1 MSLYFYDFFY
11 LYKVKMFLSCLMI
24 TNSYENLKKR
34 ITLES
39 YNNGYTQIKKNNIS
53 PYILFYGA
61 LLFLIMELI
70 LFYYAIIIAKTCSRS
85 GDELII
91 NIIFAIIFTTPYVFF
106 SMLSNPCAK
115 DLFIKKIEK

>member
-1 MSLYFYDFFY
+1 ML
-11 LYKVKMFLSCLMI
+11 LSCLMI
-24 TNSYENLKKR
+24 TSSYEKLKNK
-34 ITLES
+34 IILES
-39 YNNGYTQIKKNNIS
+39 YNNDKKKNESEIL

-70 LFYYAIIIAKTCSRS
+70 LFYYAVIIAKSCSRN

-91 NIIFAIIFTTPYVFF
+91 NIILAIIFTTPYVFF

-115 DLFIKKIEK
+115 DLFVKKN

>member
-1 MSLYFYDFFY
+1 
-11 LYKVKMFLSCLMI
+11 MI
-24 TNSYENLKKR
+24 TNSYENLKK
-34 ITLES
+34 INTLETYYS
-39 YNNGYTQIKKNNIS
+39 GYNKKSNIS
-53 PYILFYGA
+53 SYIMFYGA

-85 GDELII
+85 SDELLI

-115 DLFIKKIEK
+115 DLFLRK

>member
-1 MSLYFYDFFY
+1 
-11 LYKVKMFLSCLMI
+11 MFLSYLMI
-24 TNSYENLKKR
+24 TNSYENLKK
-34 ITLES
+34 INTLEP
-39 YNNGYTQIKKNNIS
+39 YNNRYNRNNIS
-53 PYILFYGA
+53 QYIMFYGS

-85 GDELII
+85 GDELLI

-115 DLFIKKIEK
+115 DLFIKKN

>member
-1 MSLYFYDFFY
+1 
-11 LYKVKMFLSCLMI
+11 MFLSCLMI

-39 YNNGYTQIKKNNIS
+39 YNNGYTQIKNSNIS
-53 PYILFYGA
+53 SYILFYGA
-61 LLFLIMELI
+61 LLFLIMDLI
-70 LFYYAIIIAKTCSRS
+70 LFYYAIIIAKNCSRS